1 MNLEKFNDQQKGLNS
16 LLAIH
21 ITDLENVMASL
32 VSKSGPLQKRL
43 ETKEDIMPY
52 AILDKLEQEQLKTG
66 ELIDR
71 LNFLKQEFKNAVY
84 DNDKDSPVKG
94 S

>member
-1 MNLEKFNDQQKGLNS
+1 
-16 LLAIH
+16 
-21 ITDLENVMASL
+21 MASL
-32 VSKSGPLQKRL
+32 VSKSGPI
-43 ETKEDIMPY
+43 EAGPGINKEEVTPY

-66 ELIDR
+66 ELIDK